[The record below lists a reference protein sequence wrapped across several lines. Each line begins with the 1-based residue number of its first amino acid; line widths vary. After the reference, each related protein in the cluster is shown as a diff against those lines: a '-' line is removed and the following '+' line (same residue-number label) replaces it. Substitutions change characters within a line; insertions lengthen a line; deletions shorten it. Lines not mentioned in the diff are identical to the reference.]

1 MTKTYRLNYEAAEV
15 MHALFDK
22 TAAAQ
27 GWRISARVMREYVE
41 YFGPK
46 TEQLD
51 LCASDSKFI
60 FTSFTEKIQDGK
72 QVLKQPL
79 ETVITLH
86 TEDFDDFH
94 MQENVHITIRV
105 KDFKAVVMHA
115 ETLHTP
121 ITAHFSFP
129 TRPLQFSYQ
138 SEGMACS
145 FTLMTIG
152 DYRGAS
158 STPNPNFVST
168 RSTSRQPSV
177 APVTLHS
184 RVASEMPPPAQPA
197 SRLRPEKTLSS
208 QSQRKLLRPQDHQL
222 FVPEPEPDEDSLFMP
237 AGDDERTWDPPNFDQ
252 DEEEEEML
260 GWDAMNDIRGSEPHP
275 TFRDSGRAA
284 PHSQQGGLQRQD
296 QPHWEDGLAP
306 TQRLSQVRLLC
317 LHCPIVTLM
326 LTSNSVAWHVRLS
339 SVRIRSRHIDLV
351 VSDAGSTCC

>member
-1 MTKTYRLNYEAAEV
+1 MTKTYRLTYEAAEV

-22 TAAAQ
+22 TAASQ
-27 GWRISARVMREYVE
+27 GWRISSRVMREYVE

-51 LCASDSKFI
+51 LCASDGKVI

-86 TEDFDDFH
+86 TDDFDDFH
-94 MQENVHITIRV
+94 MQENVHIMIRV
-105 KDFKAVVMHA
+105 KDFKAIVMHA

-121 ITAHFSFP
+121 ISAYFSYP

-138 SEGMACS
+138 NEGMVCS

-158 STPNPNFVST
+158 ATPNPNFVST
-168 RSTSRQPSV
+168 RSASRQPSA
-177 APVTLHS
+177 APVPMYRRNT
-184 RVASEMPPPAQPA
+184 SEMPPPARPA
-197 SRLRPEKTLSS
+197 PRLNHEKTLSS
-208 QSQRKLLRPQDHQL
+208 QSQRKPLRPETNQAVA
-222 FVPEPEPDEDSLFMP
+222 FEPELDEDSLFMP

-260 GWDAMNDIRGSEPHP
+260 GWDASNQLRGSEPQP
-275 TFRDSGRAA
+275 TFRDSNRAA
-284 PHSQQGGLQRQD
+284 PSAKQAQPEPPSQSD
-296 QPHWEDGLAP
+296 EGLAP
-306 TQRLSQVRLLC
+306 TQRLSQVCSIPALGTT
-317 LHCPIVTLM
+317 HM
-326 LTSNSVAWHVRLS
+326 LTSIPVAWHVRLKK
-339 SVRIRSRHIDLV
+339 VLL
-351 VSDAGSTCC
+351 GTCCTSKSIKSSQSK